1 MLLGQLGNFATFEFI
16 RLVAGTPGRGLVP
29 PAPPSFFPGWVFQDF
44 FFATEAGGELE
55 RRAGGPVV
63 QNLTH
68 TYTLTP
74 AERAYL
80 MALGLDA
87 GPLLNAMNARRN
99 ISAPPSSR
107 NYVEHYAEFSGRI
120 KSPVLTL
127 HTRIDGLV
135 PVSHESAYAE
145 TVAEAGRSD
154 LLAQAYT
161 VGVGHCFIS
170 PDQQVAAVTVLDKW
184 VETGVKP
191 TAADFPASLGFD
203 PGFVPPAWLQP

>member
-1 MLLGQLGNFATFEFI
+1 M
-16 RLVAGTPGRGLVP
+16 
-29 PAPPSFFPGWVFQDF
+29 S
-44 FFATEAGGELE
+44 
-55 RRAGGPVV
+55 
-63 QNLTH
+63 
-68 TYTLTP
+68 
-74 AERAYL
+74 
-80 MALGLDA
+80 LGLDA
-87 GPLLNAMNARRN
+87 GPLLAAMNARRT

-107 NYVEHYAEFSGRI
+107 NYVEHYAEFNGRI

-161 VGVGHCFIS
+161 VGVGHCFLS
-170 PDQQVAAVTVLDKW
+170 PEQQVAAVTALDKW

-203 PGFVPPAWLQP
+203 PGFVAPAWLQP